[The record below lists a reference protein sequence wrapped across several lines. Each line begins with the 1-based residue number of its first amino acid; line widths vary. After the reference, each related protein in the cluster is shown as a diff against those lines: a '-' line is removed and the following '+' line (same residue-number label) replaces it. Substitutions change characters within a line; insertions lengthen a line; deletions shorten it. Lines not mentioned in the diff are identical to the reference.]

1 MALVFQKP
9 ERKLQSMQIEVG
21 SIVKGKVTGIAAFG
35 AFVEIERGVTGL
47 VHISEVSTEYVD
59 DVKNYLKV
67 GQEVTVKVISVEE
80 NGKMSLSIRRAAENG
95 EPEHTKGGKA
105 KGHKQKSNVPFRT
118 EITDFSIT
126 RDNSN
131 TSFENMLSRF
141 KQDSDDKMQSLKRSA
156 ENKRSGGYKRT
167 F

>member
-1 MALVFQKP
+1 
-9 ERKLQSMQIEVG
+9 MQIEVG

-47 VHISEVSTEYVD
+47 VHISEISTEYVD
-59 DVKNYLKV
+59 DVKKYLKV
-67 GQEVTVKVISVEE
+67 GQEVTVRVISVEPE
-80 NGKMSLSIRRAAENG
+80 GKMSLSIRKAAENN
-95 EPEHTKGGKA
+95 EERKPAPRGGKKKEA
-105 KGHKQKSNVPFRT
+105 KPKSNVPFRSDV
-118 EITDFSIT
+118 TDFSIV

-141 KQDSDDKMQSLKRSA
+141 KQDSDDKIQSLKRSA
-156 ENKRSGGYKRT
+156 DNKRSGGYKRT